1 MNTDCEVLSPLISGL
16 VDGELTQQQGQR
28 INQHLA
34 ICSTCRER
42 YEQLNTLKKLTG
54 DYSLISQDERQ
65 EEVLRTDQ
73 MANWLA
79 WGGWLLL
86 LIVAMLMGFAVIFT
100 VIHSDMLWWQRCFVG
115 SLTLGFLLL
124 FASVLR
130 QQLKILKTDKF
141 RKVNL

>member
-34 ICSTCRER
+34 KCSACRER

-65 EEVLRTDQ
+65 REILRTDQ
-73 MANWLA
+73 MANLLA

-86 LIVAMLMGFAVIFT
+86 LIVAMLMGYAVILT
-100 VIHSDMLWWQRCFVG
+100 VIQSDMLWWHRCLVG
-115 SLTLGFLLL
+115 SLTLGILLL